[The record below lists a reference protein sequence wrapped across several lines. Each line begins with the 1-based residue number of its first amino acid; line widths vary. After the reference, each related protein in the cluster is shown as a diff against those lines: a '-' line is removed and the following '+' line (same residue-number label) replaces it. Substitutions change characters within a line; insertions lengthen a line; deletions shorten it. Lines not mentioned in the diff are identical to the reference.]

1 MDNRN
6 ILQQYHQKLQLH
18 AAQNEIVIIPVM
30 FSTRFPIIR
39 SISALDEP
47 PPPPEPNPLG
57 RVIID
62 YTNSESF

>member
-1 MDNRN
+1 MPMDNRS
-6 ILQQYHQKLQLH
+6 ILLQYQQNVANH

-39 SISALDEP
+39 STSALDDP

-57 RVIID
+57 RVIM
-62 YTNSESF
+62 ELF